1 MLAALEATPKIWD
14 LAAVWLILEEL
25 GCVIR
30 PLADHPFPMTPG
42 APLGEASYP
51 LMAACDEEHY
61 QRFLPWGQALVS

>member
-1 MLAALEATPKIWD
+1 M
-14 LAAVWLILEEL
+14 WLILEEL

-42 APLGEASYP
+42 APLAEASYP

-61 QRFLPWGQALVS
+61 QRFLPWGEALVS